1 MTLEELKQQL
11 DFLSDKIDLINA
23 NLQFNITTFLAVLAL
38 AIALSG
44 TALVLLVK
52 NIVNKRVNEELKKI
66 GEERDAKIKEASDD
80 IKKIISNKN
89 ELLGY
94 EEGDWTPQLQIYGA
108 PDKYYPIS
116 IGKGTYVK
124 QGNIININ
132 VYISLQ
138 ISSEFRNSVRDISDY
153 GRIIIDGFPFVASPY
168 MYRSC
173 SIGICEG
180 INTDNGQLVAEIIPL
195 QDNPTQ
201 IQFGLVNKDRLKFLT
216 IKDLSEYVTIKVSCI
231 YSIKG

>member
-1 MTLEELKQQL
+1 MTIEEIKQQL

-23 NLQFNITTFLAVLAL
+23 NLQFNITTFLAVLAI
-38 AIALSG
+38 AIALTG

-52 NIVNKRVNEELKKI
+52 NIVNKRVNDELKKI
-66 GEERDAKIKEASDD
+66 SEDRDKKIKEATD
-80 IKKIISNKN
+80 KIDKRISNKN

-94 EEGDWTPQLQIYGA
+94 EEGEWIPKLQIYGV
-108 PDKYYPIS
+108 PDRYYPINT
-116 IGKGTYVK
+116 GKGTYVK

-132 VYISLQ
+132 IYISLQ
-138 ISSEFRNSVRDISDY
+138 ISDEFRNSVKDMSDY

-180 INTDNGQLVAEIIPL
+180 INIDNGQLVAEIIPL

-216 IKDLSEYVTIKVSCI
+216 IKDLSEYVIIKVSGI
-231 YSIKG
+231 YSIK